1 MDNES
6 PLKAIIVVTA
16 TALVCSILV
25 TVAAVTL
32 QPFQRAYQDL
42 ERNRHIVRISGMT
55 DPDVELS
62 DREIVA
68 AFRDLDARLVDLD
81 QGVFDETIN
90 PDTFATGK
98 AAGDPE
104 FSVTIPADQDVAGLS
119 RRPRLVTV
127 YLVRDGDDLQR
138 IILPVYGQGMWSTIY
153 GFLALESDLNTIA
166 DMAFYAQGETAG
178 IGDQILRPDWLAQWR
193 GKRLYDE
200 QGVFRFRIAGGAVIP
215 GSPEATYQVDAL
227 TGASV
232 TAGGVTNLI
241 RYWLGPHGFARFL
254 QDFSLAGADDD

>member
-16 TALVCSILV
+16 TALVCSVLV

-32 QPFQRAYQDL
+32 RPIQWAHQDL
-42 ERNRHIVRISGMT
+42 ERNRHIVRISGLM
-55 DPDVELS
+55 DPADELS
-62 DREIVA
+62 DWEIIA
-68 AFRDLDARLVDLD
+68 AFQDLDARLVDLD
-81 QGVFDETIN
+81 RGAFDETFN
-90 PDTFATGK
+90 PDTFDTRK

-104 FSVTIPADQDVAGLS
+104 FSVTIPADQDVAGLKRRS
-119 RRPRLVTV
+119 RLMTV
-127 YLVRDGDDLQR
+127 YLVRDGDDLHR
-138 IILPVYGQGMWSTIY
+138 IILPVYGPGMWSTIY

-166 DMAFYAQGETAG
+166 EMSFYEQEETAG
-178 IGDQILRPDWLAQWR
+178 IGDQILRPDWLARWR

-200 QGVFRFRIAGGAVIP
+200 QGVVRFRIAGGSVDP
-215 GSPEATYQVDAL
+215 RSPDAAYQVDAL

-241 RYWLGPHGFARFL
+241 RYWLGPHGFANFL
-254 QDFSLAGADDD
+254 EKFSVAGG

>member
-16 TALVCSILV
+16 TALVCSVLV

-32 QPFQRAYQDL
+32 RPIQQAHQDL
-42 ERNRHIVRISGMT
+42 ERNRHIVRISGLM
-55 DPDVELS
+55 DPADELS
-62 DREIVA
+62 DWEIIA
-68 AFRDLDARLVDLD
+68 AFQDLDARLVDLD
-81 QGVFDETIN
+81 QGAFDETFN
-90 PDTFATGK
+90 PDTFDTRK

-104 FSVTIPADQDVAGLS
+104 FSVTIPADQDVAGLKRRS
-119 RRPRLVTV
+119 RLMTV
-127 YLVRDGDDLQR
+127 YLVRDGDDLHR
-138 IILPVYGQGMWSTIY
+138 IILPVYGPGMWSTIY

-166 DMAFYAQGETAG
+166 DMSFYEQEETAG
-178 IGDQILRPDWLAQWR
+178 IGDQILRPDWLARWR

-200 QGVFRFRIAGGAVIP
+200 QGVVRFKIAGGSVDP
-215 GSPEATYQVDAL
+215 GSPDAAYQVDAL

-241 RYWLGPHGFARFL
+241 RYWLGPHGFANFL
-254 QDFSLAGADDD
+254 EKFSAAGG

>member
-16 TALVCSILV
+16 TALVCSVLV

-32 QPFQRAYQDL
+32 RPIQWAHQDL
-42 ERNRHIVRISGMT
+42 ERNRHIVRISGLM
-55 DPDVELS
+55 DPADELS
-62 DREIVA
+62 DWEIIA
-68 AFRDLDARLVDLD
+68 AFQDLDARLVDLD
-81 QGVFDETIN
+81 RGAFDETFN
-90 PDTFATGK
+90 PDTFDTRK

-104 FSVTIPADQDVAGLS
+104 FSVTIPADQDVAGLKRRS
-119 RRPRLVTV
+119 RLMTV
-127 YLVRDGDDLQR
+127 YLVRDGDDLHR
-138 IILPVYGQGMWSTIY
+138 IILPVYGPGMWSTIY

-166 DMAFYAQGETAG
+166 DMSFYEQEETAG
-178 IGDQILRPDWLAQWR
+178 IGDQILRPDWLARWR

-200 QGVFRFRIAGGAVIP
+200 QGVVRFRIAGGSVDP
-215 GSPEATYQVDAL
+215 RSPDAAYQVDAL

-241 RYWLGPHGFARFL
+241 RYWLGPHGFANFL
-254 QDFSLAGADDD
+254 EKFSVAGG